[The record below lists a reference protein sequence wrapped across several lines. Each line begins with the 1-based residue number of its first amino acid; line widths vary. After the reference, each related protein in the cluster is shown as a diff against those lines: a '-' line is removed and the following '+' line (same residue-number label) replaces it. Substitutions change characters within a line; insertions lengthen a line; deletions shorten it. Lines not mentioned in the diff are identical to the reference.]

1 MADSATQQTKLE
13 DKDDQDKQ
21 NHAATILQNQFRKY
35 QRDREDNGLNLT
47 ASARWHEAI
56 KEQNFKTAR
65 RQSHQGD
72 REDTQ
77 SRWKRA
83 GVFTSGLVDT
93 GPKSPSA
100 GSTQLSTGPLRP
112 KKTMD
117 TTYWLEMVDHK
128 HRYGSNLKAYHTHW
142 NTQYQ
147 GDQNFFYWLDHGEGR
162 HVDLQESP
170 RERLDSER
178 ITYLNAEQRLNY
190 LIKIVDG
197 KMVWAKDSR
206 PVDTARGRHKD
217 LGNGLGIVDATPE
230 EFEAAK
236 QRGEIPSSDSDSSLS
251 SGASSVLS
259 RDAHHYAQAGPKKS
273 GMAAKVKSHIDPK
286 AIMDNLLRKTL
297 NANTWIFVADQAGNM
312 YVGIKQTG
320 KFQHSSFLAGSYVLA
335 AGLLKVD
342 HGQLTSLSPLSGHY
356 RAGSDQFKA
365 FVKILEQEW
374 GCDMSKVSISKA
386 LFMIGA
392 LEQYAHFT
400 KKKGEIKSKIKKLLK
415 HGDHNAEA
423 QAIEKE
429 KHEDRPAQLAAER
442 ISQEE
447 KDWKERDRVNRLA
460 SSAGQEER
468 ERIKKQDGLEK
479 GRLLKSAIL
488 PSLPH
493 EGKAKEDMTDDER
506 VERGAAVAYCESH
519 VKAEK
524 ELKLSRSSLLE
535 SIKLNFAG
543 S

>member
-197 KMVWAKDSR
+197 K
-206 PVDTARGRHKD
+206 
-217 LGNGLGIVDATPE
+217 NGVGQSGCDPE

-297 NANTWIFVADQAGNM
+297 NANTWIFVL
-312 YVGIKQTG
+312 IKPG
-320 KFQHSSFLAGSYVLA
+320 Y
-335 AGLLKVD
+335 
-342 HGQLTSLSPLSGHY
+342 
-356 RAGSDQFKA
+356 
-365 FVKILEQEW
+365 
-374 GCDMSKVSISKA
+374 A

-447 KDWKERDRVNRLA
+447 KD
-460 SSAGQEER
+460 
-468 ERIKKQDGLEK
+468 
-479 GRLLKSAIL
+479 
-488 PSLPH
+488 
-493 EGKAKEDMTDDER
+493 
-506 VERGAAVAYCESH
+506 
-519 VKAEK
+519 
-524 ELKLSRSSLLE
+524 
-535 SIKLNFAG
+535 
-543 S
+543 